1 MMSLKGKDGKWN
13 FIKKGFSSSSTSSF
27 VFTLAFKN
35 QALNLLTQ
43 QSAVVVAAENCI
55 YEQNIR

>member
-1 MMSLKGKDGKWN
+1 MMMSLKGKDGKWN
-13 FIKKGFSSSSTSSF
+13 FIKKGFSSSSISSF

-43 QSAVVVAAENCI
+43 QSVVVAEKCI